1 MRAKEALSYISVG
14 VWPKLMA
21 SFFSFQALSPA
32 LMTWVFVLQ
41 TIVAAAKPEDAL
53 DVGLSA
59 SGFRKADHDVLD
71 SYIMARETQQS
82 GPSSASDGED
92 GASGSES
99 SSEKDSGPGVT
110 AWHARHAA
118 VCSSNSGHASGSGQ
132 AALGACAGS
141 VMDAG

>member
-1 MRAKEALSYISVG
+1 M
-14 VWPKLMA
+14 
-21 SFFSFQALSPA
+21 
-32 LMTWVFVLQ
+32 
-41 TIVAAAKPEDAL
+41 AAAKPEDAL

-59 SGFRKADHDVLD
+59 SGFRKADHAALD
-71 SYIMARETQQS
+71 SYITARETQQS

-99 SSEKDSGPGVT
+99 SSENESGPCVT

-118 VCSSNSGHASGSGQ
+118 GCSSNSGHASGSGQ
-132 AALGACAGS
+132 AALGVCAGS

>member
-1 MRAKEALSYISVG
+1 
-14 VWPKLMA
+14 MA

-32 LMTWVFVLQ
+32 LMIWVFVLQ
-41 TIVAAAKPEDAL
+41 TIMAAAKPKDAL

-118 VCSSNSGHASGSGQ
+118 VCSSNSGHAGGSGQ
-132 AALGACAGS
+132 AALGACAGP